1 VLSIIR
7 KCMSYHHQHLG
18 VGGRVDD
25 SRDQF
30 LRDGKKL
37 AAHMTGTIEVQGVS
51 TFFESFMF
59 AEVEEGSG
67 KLEWMVERSIWGPQ
81 GGKAEHGET

>member
-1 VLSIIR
+1 
-7 KCMSYHHQHLG
+7 
-18 VGGRVDD
+18 
-25 SRDQF
+25 
-30 LRDGKKL
+30 
-37 AAHMTGTIEVQGVS
+37 MTGTIEVQGVS

-81 GGKAEHGET
+81 GGKAEHGEQ